1 MSYERKTNNNSKSL
15 KTNKTLKNMSVAQF
29 KAFLKTAGLKVK
41 PHQIDAIQWCIN
53 RENDVDCYKRGGVL
67 ADEMGLGKTIV
78 MLGLTQINQG
88 DKPTLI
94 VVPPALLEQWK
105 SVIINF
111 TGMKPWS
118 KDNLDA
124 KFIVYHGYTA
134 CGDHGVEDID
144 NVVEYLQSCKI
155 ILTTYG
161 MMATRKGIA
170 PFPVKIKEE
179 DNSHWSKSK
188 DSRLW
193 MVKYHR
199 IIYDE
204 AHHMRNPRSR
214 KFAGA
219 VILQDPKRSIGTTSG
234 FKTDEQYASEA
245 AKKGDCDCSICHDP
259 LSHRLKKTKCGHIYH
274 AHCIDRWANNG
285 HNSCPLCRK
294 PLQFLPVEH
303 QQNNCKECHPIK
315 WYVTGTPIQN
325 YKKDLVSLLV
335 LLGLRSMGSLKETAS
350 KYLLRRTKIDAGIKL
365 PPLSMETLQVN
376 PTCKNELELAKLIH
390 NKLSFSGLM
399 EKIENCRTIEELTA
413 LVKLIEGE
421 SVFPLFIAARQCA
434 VYPQLIVDKMRFK
447 LSLFDQF
454 EGKELDRLRKV
465 LNKIHTKSSKID
477 AVIKKI
483 EECKDEGRKI
493 IFAHY
498 RKEIDQYKKRLL
510 EKNFQIA
517 ILDGRT
523 KSRERKNILEDKVKP
538 DVLIVQIQ
546 SGCEGLNLQKYSQI
560 YFTSPSW
567 NPATDDQAV
576 ARAHRIGQ
584 LNKVKIFKFIYNG
597 IGKNCYTLDQYCKAI
612 QDQKRIIAK
621 EILG

>member
-1 MSYERKTNNNSKSL
+1 
-15 KTNKTLKNMSVAQF
+15 MSVAQF

-179 DNSHWSKSK
+179 DNVHWSKSK

-204 AHHMRNPRSR
+204 AHHMR
-214 KFAGA
+214 
-219 VILQDPKRSIGTTSG
+219 I
-234 FKTDEQYASEA
+234 
-245 AKKGDCDCSICHDP
+245 
-259 LSHRLKKTKCGHIYH
+259 
-274 AHCIDRWANNG
+274 
-285 HNSCPLCRK
+285 
-294 PLQFLPVEH
+294 
-303 QQNNCKECHPIK
+303 
-315 WYVTGTPIQN
+315 
-325 YKKDLVSLLV
+325 
-335 LLGLRSMGSLKETAS
+335 LGL
-350 KYLLRRTKIDAGIKL
+350 
-365 PPLSMETLQVN
+365 
-376 PTCKNELELAKLIH
+376 
-390 NKLSFSGLM
+390 
-399 EKIENCRTIEELTA
+399 EN
-413 LVKLIEGE
+413 
-421 SVFPLFIAARQCA
+421 SP
-434 VYPQLIVDKMRFK
+434 
-447 LSLFDQF
+447 
-454 EGKELDRLRKV
+454 V
-465 LNKIHTKSSKID
+465 L
-477 AVIKKI
+477 
-483 EECKDEGRKI
+483 
-493 IFAHY
+493 
-498 RKEIDQYKKRLL
+498 
-510 EKNFQIA
+510 
-517 ILDGRT
+517 
-523 KSRERKNILEDKVKP
+523 
-538 DVLIVQIQ
+538 
-546 SGCEGLNLQKYSQI
+546 
-560 YFTSPSW
+560 
-567 NPATDDQAV
+567 
-576 ARAHRIGQ
+576 
-584 LNKVKIFKFIYNG
+584 
-597 IGKNCYTLDQYCKAI
+597 
-612 QDQKRIIAK
+612 
-621 EILG
+621 